1 MLTTLLRPEVILTDL
16 DAKNADDALDHL
28 SSLLFEYGYV
38 RDSFSAAVKERE
50 KRYATGLPARS
61 MGVAMPHTDI
71 EHVIKPCVAIAT
83 LRHPVTF
90 IAMGSDDEKVQ
101 AQILFMLALNEPH
114 AQLEMLQS
122 IVTIIQND
130 DLLQA
135 IKASN
140 SPADIIELIRKQEM

>member
-16 DAKNADDALDHL
+16 DAKNADDALDRL
-28 SSLLFEYGYV
+28 SALLYEHGYV
-38 RDSFSAAVKERE
+38 RDSFAAAVKERE

-61 MGVAMPHTDI
+61 MDVAMPHTDV

-90 IAMGSDDEKVQ
+90 IAMGSDSDQVQ
-101 AQILFMLALNEPH
+101 AQVLFMLALNEPH

-122 IVTIIQND
+122 IVSIIQND

-135 IKASN
+135 IKASHSSN
-140 SPADIIELIRKQEM
+140 EIIELISKHEL